1 MGLLVKGNYIQREE
15 VVYATESMT
24 LKEALHLLYES
35 GYRSIP
41 VLDSD
46 EKTFL
51 GNVYKVHILEEGE
64 AAYHKPVREILRDQ
78 QAIIEEESSFLDIFL
93 TIRRL
98 PFLAVVNE
106 HQEFLGI
113 LPHSKVIDF
122 LEDSLANKNGGVTF
136 TLATNDYAGVLAKI
150 LKIINKYSSV
160 KSVLSLDSEAQNVRR
175 IMVTLPKGL
184 DIEKTEKI
192 KETLE
197 KNGVRV
203 VYTNHK

>member
-35 GYRSIP
+35 GYRCIP

-106 HQEFLGI
+106 HQDFLGI

>member
-35 GYRSIP
+35 GYRCIP

-106 HQEFLGI
+106 HQDFLGI

-184 DIEKTEKI
+184 DFEKTEKI